1 MTEVLILLAA
11 LFFVSSFK
19 LFTKPSTAR
28 NANILAATGMLIGVA
43 LTIYTNIE
51 FNNLL
56 FWLVVLGGFL
66 VGAILARFIKMTE
79 MPELVALFN
88 GLGGG
93 ASALIAFVDLNFNG
107 SSTISIFSLILGS
120 ITISGSFIA
129 VLKLRNKLNIKSGY
143 LLLVNITS
151 LMFLGLLVFY
161 IFDNASFTYLA
172 IVALLFGALRVV
184 LIGGADMP
192 VVVALLNSLSGV
204 AAMSA
209 GFIVSNV
216 ILIIGGSLVGASGII
231 LTLLMCESMN
241 RNILNVLKGGF
252 GGVSDT
258 DNEYS
263 KDPISATPEDVA
275 ISLSYAEKVII
286 VPGYG
291 MAVAQA
297 QSSVKDLTDMLK
309 NMGIQVKF
317 AIHPVAGR
325 MPGHMNVLLAEV
337 DIDYEDLI
345 EMDEIN
351 KDFSDSDVCLI
362 VGANDVVNPSARNN
376 PDSPIYG
383 MPILDADKSKQVVVI
398 KRSMSPGYAGIA
410 NPLFVNENTKMLFS
424 DAKDGL
430 NQILNS
436 FAQV

>member
-1 MTEVLILLAA
+1 MCIRDSFTYIAA
-11 LFFVSSFK
+11 
-19 LFTKPSTAR
+19 
-28 NANILAATGMLIGVA
+28 
-43 LTIYTNIE
+43 
-51 FNNLL
+51 
-56 FWLVVLGGFL
+56 
-66 VGAILARFIKMTE
+66 
-79 MPELVALFN
+79 VALF
-88 GLGGG
+88 L
-93 ASALIAFVDLNFNG
+93 
-107 SSTISIFSLILGS
+107 
-120 ITISGSFIA
+120 
-129 VLKLRNKLNIKSGY
+129 
-143 LLLVNITS
+143 
-151 LMFLGLLVFY
+151 
-161 IFDNASFTYLA
+161 
-172 IVALLFGALRVV
+172 GALRVV

-216 ILIIGGSLVGASGII
+216 VLIIGGSLVGASGII

-241 RNILNVLKGGF
+241 RNILNVLRGGF
-252 GGVSDT
+252 GSVSET

-263 KDPISATPEDVA
+263 KDPLSATPEDVA

-309 NMGIQVKF
+309 NMGIEVKF

-376 PDSPIYG
+376 EDSPIYG

-398 KRSMSPGYAGIA
+398 KRSMSPGYAGVA
-410 NPLFVNENTKMLFS
+410 NPLFINENTKMLFS

-436 FAQV
+436 FAKV

>member
-1 MTEVLILLAA
+1 MTEVLILLSA

-28 NANILAATGMLIGVA
+28 NANILAATGMLVGVA

-51 FNNLL
+51 LNNLL
-56 FWLVVLGGFL
+56 FWLVVLGGIL
-66 VGAILARFIKMTE
+66 VGAMLARLIKMTE

-161 IFDNASFTYLA
+161 IFDNAAFTYLA
-172 IVALLFGALRVV
+172 IFALLLGALRVV

-252 GGVSDT
+252 GGVSNT

-263 KDPISATPEDVA
+263 KDCLLYTSPSPRDGL
-275 ISLSYAEKVII
+275 LS
-286 VPGYG
+286 
-291 MAVAQA
+291 
-297 QSSVKDLTDMLK
+297 
-309 NMGIQVKF
+309 
-317 AIHPVAGR
+317 R
-325 MPGHMNVLLAEV
+325 MP
-337 DIDYEDLI
+337 
-345 EMDEIN
+345 
-351 KDFSDSDVCLI
+351 S
-362 VGANDVVNPSARNN
+362 SA
-376 PDSPIYG
+376 
-383 MPILDADKSKQVVVI
+383 
-398 KRSMSPGYAGIA
+398 
-410 NPLFVNENTKMLFS
+410 
-424 DAKDGL
+424 
-430 NQILNS
+430 
-436 FAQV
+436 